1 MVNLNRPLTP
11 TGKQYAG
18 LIMRNAF
25 ILDSVL
31 AVAQRRVP
39 HWLVCHIAL

>member
-1 MVNLNRPLTP
+1 MVNFNHPLMP
-11 TGKQYAG
+11 TGKQYAD

-39 HWLVCHIAL
+39 HWLVCHITL